1 MHRRAFIGLGA
12 VLATAAMLLAP
23 SAAGG
28 SSRHPAAGSTV
39 ITVEG
44 DTGVTFTRNFN
55 PFDAT
60 SVARTMTTPE
70 WLTYDPLLQLDTL
83 EAGVIHPW
91 LATSYKWSNGGKTLT
106 FDIRKAVKFTD
117 GTPLTAA
124 DVAFT
129 FNLINSNPSANIPG
143 DPPLASPAKAP
154 NSTTVVLTY
163 KQAEYSNLKAIG
175 GTTPIV
181 PEHIWKSIKDPAT
194 ATISTP
200 VGSGPFVLK
209 SFTTGLITYSR
220 NSHYWD
226 GTPPESEVRI
236 PSYNSNS
243 SASIA
248 LSDGLLT
255 WAGNDIPSIN
265 KVFIDKNPSTNHDFF
280 APGNTVTLMFN
291 VAKGGALATAK
302 VRQAVSAGI
311 DRAQLASEGE
321 SGYEKPAT
329 SSSGLI
335 LPNQSTYLT
344 KSDTKDISTGSDP
357 SKVASILSSDGYKK
371 VTGVWEK
378 NGKSISFAIEDP
390 VSYSDYYADAQLIT
404 NELKADGI
412 EASVDGVSATTWYA
426 DLGSGNF
433 TTVIHWGN
441 GGQTPYTQYQQWFTY
456 DESAPIG
463 KTATQDLGR
472 FDTAAAV
479 AALHTYGTTT
489 PGDTSAINADV
500 HTLANIMT
508 NKAPD
513 VPLLYGADWD
523 EYSTATFT
531 GWPTPSNPYMDPSPS
546 GPWASYILMHLKVK

>member
-1 MHRRAFIGLGA
+1 MHRRVLTGVGVI
-12 VLATAAMLLAP
+12 LATTAMLIVP
-23 SAAGG
+23 SVAGG
-28 SSRHPAAGSTV
+28 SSRHTAAVSK
-39 ITVEG
+39 ILTVEG
-44 DTGVTFTRNFN
+44 NTGVTFTRNFN

-91 LATSYKWSNGGKTLT
+91 LATSYKWSNGGRTLT
-106 FDIRKAVKFTD
+106 FDIRKGVKFSD
-117 GTPLTAA
+117 GSPLTAA

-129 FNLINSNPSANIPG
+129 FNLINSNPAANIPG
-143 DPPLASPAKAP
+143 DPPLASPAKATNP
-154 NSTTVVLTY
+154 TTVVLKY
-163 KQAEYSNLKAIG
+163 KQAQYSNLKAIG

-181 PEHIWKSIKDPAT
+181 PEHIWKSIKSPAT
-194 ATISTP
+194 ATISSP

-209 SFTTGLITYSR
+209 SFTTGLITFSR
-220 NSHYWD
+220 NPHYWD
-226 GTPPESEVRI
+226 GTPPETEVRI

-243 SASIA
+243 TASIA

-255 WAGNDIPSIN
+255 WAGNDIPNIN
-265 KVFIDKNPSTNHDFF
+265 KAFIDKNPSTNHDFF

-302 VRQAVSAGI
+302 VRRAISAGI

-335 LPNQSTYLT
+335 LPNQAKYLT
-344 KSDTKDISTGSDP
+344 KSDTKDISTSSNP
-357 SKVASILSSDGYKK
+357 SKLASILTSDGYKK
-371 VTGVWEK
+371 VTGEWQK
-378 NGKSISFAIEDP
+378 NGKPISFAIEDP
-390 VSYSDYYADAQLIT
+390 VSYSDYYADAQLIS

-412 EASVDGVSATTWYA
+412 DASVDGVSATTWYA
-426 DLGSGNF
+426 DIGSGNF

-456 DESAPIG
+456 GESAPIG

-472 FDTAAAV
+472 YKTASAM
-479 AALHTYGTTT
+479 AALQRYATTT
-489 PGDTSAINADV
+489 PGHTSAISADV
-500 HTLANIMT
+500 HSLANIMS
-508 NKAPD
+508 NEVPD

-523 EYSTATFT
+523 EYSTANFT
-531 GWPTPSNPYMDPSPS
+531 GWPTAANPYMDPSPS
-546 GPWASYILMHLKVK
+546 GPWASYILMHLKAK